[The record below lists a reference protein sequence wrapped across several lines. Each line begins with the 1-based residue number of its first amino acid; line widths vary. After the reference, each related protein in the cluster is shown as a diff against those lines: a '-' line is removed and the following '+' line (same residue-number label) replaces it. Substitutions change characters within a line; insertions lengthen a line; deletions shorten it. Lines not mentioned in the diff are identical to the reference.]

1 MDYYVENYTTPRGGD
16 SEYKVLVVK
25 ITAPCQVLQDGE
37 GSIHQCIIDA
47 GLSLSVGLYFYR
59 FKTVD
64 ETGFTKIGEVSNWEG
79 IIKRKKR
86 GWLSP
91 ESYSDTYKGKVLHE
105 DVESAS
111 ESNPMYF
118 VFYGFDESKSF
129 PKIDEIRAFHNH
141 KTHFKTTT
149 RNREGANSYVELG
162 SKLVWY
168 PNAFEEV
175 LNLKLPSG
183 RNYP

>member
-1 MDYYVENYTTPRGGD
+1 MEYQVETYTTKRGGKTQ
-16 SEYKVLVVK
+16 YKVLVVK
-25 ITAPCQVLQDGE
+25 ITAPSQVLQDGE

-47 GLSLSVGLYFYR
+47 GLSSAVGLYFYR
-59 FKTVD
+59 FKILD
-64 ETGFTKIGEVSNWEG
+64 DTGFSKIGEVSRREG
-79 IIKRKKR
+79 LIMRKKR

-91 ESYSDTYKGKVLHE
+91 ESYSDTYKEKVIHQDIE
-105 DVESAS
+105 NAS

-118 VFYGFDESKSF
+118 VFYEFDESKSF

-141 KTHFKTTT
+141 KTHFKKRT
-149 RNREGANSYVELG
+149 RNKEGSNSYIELG
-162 SKLVWY
+162 SELVWY

-183 RNYP
+183 KDYP